1 MSRACGTPRSA
12 DYLAAGLGN
21 RGPVGPVPFCGR
33 FVHFVPGRS
42 DRIALRLK
50 GWVPAHDSSWK
61 PGPPP
66 CGEEGFPM
74 SKEALR
80 RAAAIGAVLALG
92 AAPAALAARPD
103 DPGSQ
108 GQGHGQGDVHGKG
121 ATKGVSYVFKGT
133 YAGAGSVDVD
143 HGNAHVRKAGL
154 VDTPVSFDL
163 SSARIVVVDTNADGT
178 ADANDIAADDRVV
191 VKARLPR
198 KDPSS
203 QPYG

>member
-1 MSRACGTPRSA
+1 
-12 DYLAAGLGN
+12 
-21 RGPVGPVPFCGR
+21 
-33 FVHFVPGRS
+33 
-42 DRIALRLK
+42 
-50 GWVPAHDSSWK
+50 
-61 PGPPP
+61 
-66 CGEEGFPM
+66 M

-121 ATKGVSYVFKGT
+121 ATKGVSYIFKGA

-143 HGNAHVRKAGL
+143 HGNAHVRKASLDQG
-154 VDTPVSFDL
+154 TVSFDL
-163 SSARIVVVDTNADGT
+163 TNTKLVVADTNADGAVT
-178 ADANDIAADDRVV
+178 ADDVAAGDRVV

-198 KDPSS
+198 KDPGS
-203 QPYG
+203 QPYAARQLVDQSHPSTSAGD